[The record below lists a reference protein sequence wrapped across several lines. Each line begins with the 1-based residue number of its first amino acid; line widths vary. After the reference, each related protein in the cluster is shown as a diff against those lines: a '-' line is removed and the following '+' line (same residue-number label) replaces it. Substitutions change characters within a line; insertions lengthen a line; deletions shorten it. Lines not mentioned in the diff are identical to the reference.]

1 MTNKKN
7 IRIVIADD
15 HQLII
20 DGIKSMLEKEA
31 VDVVGEAR
39 DGKELLEKI
48 ELLKPDIVLLDINMP
63 SMDGVEA
70 TRRINA
76 LFNQVRVLI
85 LSTYDDIRLIKE
97 ILKLGAQGYVLKTAP
112 RSDLI
117 DAIYTLRDGG
127 TFFSKEIS
135 DKVMQS
141 LMKDSIQ
148 NDGTTPLP
156 PVALTKRER
165 EILKYIAM
173 EYSGPEI
180 AKELHISVNTVE
192 THRKN
197 LFRKTKSKGTVGLV
211 KYAMKHD
218 II

>member
-1 MTNKKN
+1 
-7 IRIVIADD
+7 
-15 HQLII
+15 
-20 DGIKSMLEKEA
+20 MLEKEA

>member
-1 MTNKKN
+1 MKDKNK

-15 HQLII
+15 HQLVI
-20 DGIKSMLEKEA
+20 DGIKSMLEKEEME
-31 VDVVGEAR
+31 VVGEAR
-39 DGKELLEKI
+39 DGQELLEKI
-48 ELLKPDIVLLDINMP
+48 EVLHPDIVLLDINMP
-63 SMDGVEA
+63 RMDGVEA
-70 TRRINA
+70 TRRINT
-76 LFNQVRVLI
+76 LFKEVKVLI

-112 RSDLI
+112 RADLI
-117 DAIYTLRDGG
+117 KAIYTLKDGG

-135 DKVMQS
+135 DKVLQN

-180 AKELHISVNTVE
+180 ARELHISVNTVE